1 MRRIINS
8 TFVTIDGVIKDPQD
22 WPSLDAG
29 GDANAQTDLLL
40 GCDGVLLGRHTYHS
54 FASVWQGR
62 SGDPYTDRINAVSKY
77 VVSTTMDKADWEN
90 TTVIGGDVAAEA
102 ARLKDGPGGDIVQY
116 GFGRLSHTLMEHG
129 LLDELRLWVHPFFVG
144 RAGGDGLLFREG
156 TRSRFD
162 LVESRA
168 YTSGVVLLS
177 YRLKESVAGS

>member
-22 WPSLDAG
+22 WPSLDAT
-29 GDANAQTDLLL
+29 DDTDAQTEVLA
-40 GCDGVLLGRHTYHS
+40 GCDGVMFGRHTYDS

-62 SGDPYTDRINAVSKY
+62 SGDPYTDKMNAVSKY
-77 VVSTTMDKADWEN
+77 VVSTTMDKADWAN
-90 TTVIGGDVAAEA
+90 STVIGGDVPAEI

-129 LLDELRLWVHPFFVG
+129 LLDELRLWIHPFFFG

-156 TRSRFD
+156 TRAMFE
-162 LVESRA
+162 VNETKTYA
-168 YTSGVVLLS
+168 SGVVLLS
-177 YRLKESVAGS
+177 YRLKPEAARS